1 MPLKLS
7 YEDKKPRSACKH
19 SAEIFAYPG
28 LVEFDRNLPGERALG
43 FGERQREQAV
53 FELGLY
59 AVPFYRVA
67 QAKAPLVCDGLYAW
81 IFSAFACGSTRLAAQ

>member
-7 YEDKKPRSACKH
+7 YEDKYPRSACKH
-19 SAEIFAYPG
+19 SADIFAYSG
-28 LVEFDRNLPGERALG
+28 LVGFDRNLPGERALG

-59 AVPFYRVA
+59 AFAFYVVA
-67 QAKAPLVCDGLYAW
+67 QTKAALVCDGLYACG
-81 IFSAFACGSTRLAAQ
+81 FARLAAQ